1 MDILRLPPY
10 PLTFDVIVPQDATT
24 YDVFIGDEAAVEYTS
39 DVDVYAYDGEPFI
52 SIDVPAS
59 LASYDGEYS
68 LVVKDNTEIVYE
80 DTLRVVRPYV
90 DVAKEY
96 QDKDFATYSEYEKIA
111 RLAIDNIVGG
121 FYYTKNTFER
131 MGPGSDVLP
140 LGYPAKK
147 LLEVKENGEVVYDGV
162 DNTYDYVIS
171 DNGLYVKTASTED
184 MIEGSPIKVPTG
196 SSDTYGNIYW
206 GVQFG
211 NDYVYTV
218 TAECGWRVVPSDIK
232 TITKRMINELAC
244 GTPNYLQKY
253 VVKYETAEF
262 RTDFDRRAFSGTGDL
277 IVDQT
282 LKRYWGKT
290 LFYNIGV
297 L

>member
-52 SIDVPAS
+52 SIDVPVS

-131 MGPGSDVLP
+131 MVL
-140 LGYPAKK
+140 
-147 LLEVKENGEVVYDGV
+147 DQ
-162 DNTYDYVIS
+162 TYCH
-171 DNGLYVKTASTED
+171 L
-184 MIEGSPIKVPTG
+184 
-196 SSDTYGNIYW
+196 
-206 GVQFG
+206 
-211 NDYVYTV
+211 
-218 TAECGWRVVPSDIK
+218 DIQP
-232 TITKRMINELAC
+232 R
-244 GTPNYLQKY
+244 NYL
-253 VVKYETAEF
+253 
-262 RTDFDRRAFSGTGDL
+262 RSRRMARWCTTVL
-277 IVDQT
+277 IIHT
-282 LKRYWGKT
+282 T
-290 LFYNIGV
+290 M
-297 L
+297 